1 MKKIT
6 LKRNEDKRI
15 RNGHLWVFSNEI
27 DKIEEGIV
35 NGDLVLLYDSKEGLI
50 GTGFYNK
57 NSLIAV
63 RILSTGKIEDLKEDF
78 KKKLLNALRL
88 RKELY
93 PSDNSFRLSFSESD
107 YLPGLIIDKYN
118 NTYVLQVYSY
128 GMEKNISLIAD
139 ILKEEF
145 QAENIFSK
153 NEDYFRTLEGLPT
166 EDKVYLGEI
175 KNELI
180 SDGSI
185 NYLIN
190 FEKGHKTGF
199 YFDQRDNRFFIE
211 RLVNGKTVLDA
222 FCNSGGFGL
231 HAAKAGAS
239 KVTFVDS
246 SAHEIESAKENF
258 KLNNFSTETE
268 FIEEDVF
275 NYLEKTASSKVKFDV
290 VMIDPPAFAK
300 SRKNIPTAKKGYE
313 RLNKLALQ
321 CVTNGGYLV
330 TSSCSYHI
338 SRDDFISAVS
348 NASVKAAKPVQLIYF
363 NSASMDHPKLP
374 SMSET
379 SYLKFGVFRT
389 FPLA

>member
-6 LKRNEDKRI
+6 LKRNEDRRI

-27 DKIEEGIV
+27 DKIEEGIG
-35 NGDLVLLYDSKEGLI
+35 NGDLVSVLDSKEGLI

-63 RILSTGKIEDLKEDF
+63 RILSTARIGDLKEDF
-78 KKKLLNALRL
+78 RKKLLNAYRL

-118 NTYVLQVYSY
+118 NTYVLQVYSF

-145 QAENIFSK
+145 NAENIFSK

-175 KNELI
+175 KNETI
-180 SDGSI
+180 NDGAI

-211 RLVNGKTVLDA
+211 RLANDKTVLDA

-231 HAAKAGAS
+231 HASKAGAS

-258 KLNNFSTETE
+258 KLNNFTSETE

-275 NYLEKTASSKVKFDV
+275 NYLGKTAAAGTKFDIV
-290 VMIDPPAFAK
+290 IVDPPAFAK

-313 RLNKLALQ
+313 RLNKLAMQ
-321 CVTNGGYLV
+321 CIAPGGYLV

-338 SRDDFISAVS
+338 TRDDFISAVS
-348 NASVKAAKPVQLIYF
+348 SASVKASRPVQLIYF

-374 SMSET
+374 SMPET
-379 SYLKFGVFRT
+379 SYLKFGVFRII
-389 FPLA
+389 

>member
-6 LKRNEDKRI
+6 LKRNEDRRI

-27 DKIEEGIV
+27 DKIEEGIG
-35 NGDLVLLYDSKEGLI
+35 NGDLVLLCDSKDGLI

-63 RILSTGKIEDLKEDF
+63 RILSSGKIENLKEDF
-78 KKKLLNALRL
+78 RKKLLNAYCL

-93 PSDNSFRLSFSESD
+93 PSGNSFRLSFSESD

-118 NTYVLQVYSY
+118 NTYVLQVYSF
-128 GMEKNISLIAD
+128 GMEKNISLIVE

-145 QAENIFSK
+145 NAVNIFSK

-166 EDKVYLGEI
+166 ENKVYLGEI
-175 KNELI
+175 KNEQI
-180 SDGSI
+180 SDGSVE
-185 NYLIN
+185 YLIN

-211 RLVNGKTVLDA
+211 RLAKNKTVLDA

-231 HAAKAGAS
+231 HAAKAGAA
-239 KVTFVDS
+239 KITFIDS
-246 SAHEIESAKENF
+246 SAHEVESAKENF
-258 KLNNFSTETE
+258 RINNFFIETE
-268 FIEEDVF
+268 FTEEDVF
-275 NYLEKTASSKVKFDV
+275 NYLEKNAASGNKFDIV
-290 VMIDPPAFAK
+290 VVDPPAFAK
-300 SRKNIPTAKKGYE
+300 SRKNIPAAKKGYE
-313 RLNKLALQ
+313 RLNKLAMQ
-321 CVTNGGYLV
+321 CVSDGGYLL

-338 SRDDFISAVS
+338 TRDDFISAVS
-348 NASVKAAKPVQLIYF
+348 AASVKAARPVQLIYF

-374 SMSET
+374 AMPET
-379 SYLKFGVFRT
+379 SYLKFGVFRVNKI
-389 FPLA
+389 

>member
-27 DKIEEGIV
+27 DKIEVGIA
-35 NGDLVLLYDSKEGLI
+35 NGDLISLFDSKGALI
-50 GTGFYNK
+50 GTGFYNR

-63 RILSTGKIEDLKEDF
+63 RILSTSKNDDLKSDF
-78 KKKLLNALRL
+78 KQKLLNAYNL

-93 PSDNSFRLSFSESD
+93 PNSNSFRLSFSESD

-118 NTYVLQVYSY
+118 NTFVLQVYSF
-128 GMEKNISLIAD
+128 GMERNISLIVD

-145 QAENIFSK
+145 NAENIFSK

-166 EDKVYLGEI
+166 EDKIYLGAI

-180 SDGSI
+180 NDGAV
-185 NYLIN
+185 NYQIN

-211 RLVNGKTVLDA
+211 KLANGKTVLDA

-258 KLNNFSTETE
+258 ALNNFTTESE
-268 FIEEDVF
+268 FIEDDVF
-275 NYLEKTASSKVKFDV
+275 NYLEKSAASGKKFDIV
-290 VMIDPPAFAK
+290 VVDPPAFAK
-300 SRKNIPTAKKGYE
+300 SRKNIPVAKKGYE
-313 RLNKLALQ
+313 RLNKLAMQ
-321 CVTNGGYLV
+321 CVAPGGYLV

-338 SRDDFISAVS
+338 TRDDFISSIS
-348 NASVKAAKPVQLIYF
+348 NASVKAGRPAQLIYF

-374 SMSET
+374 SMPET
-379 SYLKFGVFRT
+379 SYLKFGVFRIN
-389 FPLA
+389 

>member
-1 MKKIT
+1 MKKIK

-27 DKIEEGIV
+27 DKIDEGIG
-35 NGDLVLLYDSKEGLI
+35 NGDLVLVHDSKDGLI

-63 RILSTGKIEDLKEDF
+63 RILSSVKIENLKEDF
-78 KKKLLNALRL
+78 RRKLLNAYQL

-118 NTYVLQVYSY
+118 RTFVLQVYSF
-128 GMEKNISLIAD
+128 GMEMNISLIVD
-139 ILKEEF
+139 VLKEEF
-145 QAENIFSK
+145 NAENIFSK

-166 EDKVYLGEI
+166 EDKVYLGQI
-175 KNELI
+175 KNETI
-180 SDGSI
+180 NDGSL
-185 NYLIN
+185 NYNIN

-211 RLVNGKTVLDA
+211 RLAKGKTVLDA

-231 HAAKAGAS
+231 HAAKAGAA
-239 KVTFVDS
+239 KITFVDS
-246 SAHEIESAKENF
+246 SANEIESAKENF
-258 KLNNFSTETE
+258 TLNNFPNDSD
-268 FIEEDVF
+268 FIIEDVF
-275 NYLEKTASSKVKFDV
+275 NYLEKATAVGIKFDIV
-290 VMIDPPAFAK
+290 SVDPPAFAK

-313 RLNKLALQ
+313 RLNKLAMQ
-321 CVTNGGYLV
+321 CVSPGGYLV

-338 SRDDFISAVS
+338 TRDDFISAIGH
-348 NASVKAAKPVQLIYF
+348 ASVKAARPVQLIYF

-374 SMSET
+374 SMPET
-379 SYLKFGVFRT
+379 SYLKFGVFRVNN
-389 FPLA
+389 F

>member
-27 DKIEEGIV
+27 DKIEEGIA
-35 NGDLVLLYDSKEGLI
+35 NGDLILLFDSKDGLI

-63 RILSTGKIEDLKEDF
+63 RILSAGKIENLKEDF
-78 KKKLLNALRL
+78 RKKLLNAYQL

-93 PSDNSFRLSFSESD
+93 PSGNSFRLSFSESD

-128 GMEKNISLIAD
+128 GMEKNISLITD

-145 QAENIFSK
+145 NAENIFSK
-153 NEDYFRTLEGLPT
+153 NENYFRTLEGLPT
-166 EDKVYLGEI
+166 EDNVYLGEI

-180 SDGSI
+180 SDGAV

-199 YFDQRDNRFFIE
+199 YFDQRDNRFFVE
-211 RLVNGKTVLDA
+211 RLASGKTVLDA

-246 SAHEIESAKENF
+246 SAHEIDAAKENF
-258 KLNNFSTETE
+258 KRNNFSTEKE
-268 FIEEDVF
+268 FVEEDLF
-275 NYLEKTASSKVKFDV
+275 NYLEKSVASGIKFDI
-290 VMIDPPAFAK
+290 VMVDPPAFAK

-313 RLNKLALQ
+313 RLNRLALQ
-321 CVTNGGYLV
+321 CVSNGGYLV

-338 SRDDFISAVS
+338 TRDDFISAVN
-348 NASVKAAKPVQLIYF
+348 NASAKAGCSVQLIYF
-363 NSASMDHPKLP
+363 NSAAMDHPKLP
-374 SMSET
+374 SMPET
-379 SYLKFGVFRT
+379 SYLKFGVFRVNK
-389 FPLA
+389 F

>member
-1 MKKIT
+1 MKKII
-6 LKRNEDKRI
+6 LKRNEDRRI

-27 DKIEEGIV
+27 DKIEEGIA
-35 NGDLVLLYDSKEGLI
+35 NGDLVFLLDSKSTLI

-57 NSLIAV
+57 SSLIAV
-63 RILSTGKIEDLKEDF
+63 RILGTGKIEDLKEDF
-78 KKKLLNALRL
+78 RKKLLNALKL
-88 RKELY
+88 RQELY
-93 PSDNSFRLSFSESD
+93 PSGNSFRLSFSESD

-118 NTYVLQVYSY
+118 NTYVLQVYSF

-145 QAENIFSK
+145 NAENIFSK

-180 SDGSI
+180 SDGAI

-190 FEKGHKTGF
+190 FDKGHKTGF

-258 KLNNFSTETE
+258 KLNNFTAETE

-275 NYLEKTASSKVKFDV
+275 NYLEKSAASGVKFDI

-321 CVTNGGYLV
+321 CVSNGGYLV

-338 SRDDFISAVS
+338 TRDDFISAIS
-348 NASVKAAKPVQLIYF
+348 SASVKAGKSVQLVYF

-374 SMSET
+374 SMPET
-379 SYLKFGVFRT
+379 SYLKFGVFRVNK
-389 FPLA
+389 F

>member
-6 LKRNEDKRI
+6 LKRNEDRRI

-27 DKIEEGIV
+27 DKIEEGIG
-35 NGDLVLLYDSKEGLI
+35 NGDLVLLFDSKEGLI

-63 RILSTGKIEDLKEDF
+63 RILSAGKIEDLKEDF
-78 KKKLLNALRL
+78 RKKILNAYKL

-93 PSDNSFRLSFSESD
+93 PSENSFRLSFSESD

-118 NTYVLQVYSY
+118 NTYVLQVYSF
-128 GMEKNISLIAD
+128 GMEKNISLITE

-145 QAENIFSK
+145 NAENIFSK

-180 SDGSI
+180 SDGAV

-231 HAAKAGAS
+231 HASKAGAS

-258 KLNNFSTETE
+258 KLNNFSTEKG
-268 FIEEDVF
+268 FIEEDIF
-275 NYLEKTASSKVKFDV
+275 NYLEKTAASGVKFDV
-290 VMIDPPAFAK
+290 VMVDPPAFAK

-313 RLNKLALQ
+313 RSNKLALQ
-321 CVTNGGYLV
+321 CITNGGYLV

-338 SRDDFISAVS
+338 TRDDFIVAVN
-348 NASVKAAKPVQLIYF
+348 NASVKTASPFQLICF

-374 SMSET
+374 AMSET
-379 SYLKFGVFRT
+379 SYLKFGIFRVNKS
-389 FPLA
+389 

>member
-6 LKRNEDKRI
+6 LKRNEDRRI

-27 DKIEEGIV
+27 DKIEEGIG
-35 NGDLVLLYDSKEGLI
+35 NGDLVLLLDSKGGLI

-57 NSLIAV
+57 NSLISV
-63 RILSTGKIEDLKEDF
+63 RILSPGKIEDLKENF
-78 KKKLLNALRL
+78 RKKLLNAYKL

-93 PSDNSFRLSFSESD
+93 PSGNSFRLSFSESD

-118 NTYVLQVYSY
+118 KTYVLQIYSY
-128 GMEKNISLIAD
+128 GMDKNISLIVD

-145 QAENIFSK
+145 NAENIFSK

-166 EDKVYLGEI
+166 EDKVFLGEI

-180 SDGSI
+180 NDGSV
-185 NYLIN
+185 NYQIN

-211 RLVNGKTVLDA
+211 RLTNGKTVLDA

-231 HAAKAGAS
+231 HAAKAGAA

-246 SAHEIESAKENF
+246 SAYEIESAKGNF
-258 KLNNFSTETE
+258 ILNNFPAESE
-268 FIEEDVF
+268 FIEEDLF
-275 NYLEKTASSKVKFDV
+275 NYLEKSASSGVKFDV
-290 VMIDPPAFAK
+290 VMVDPPAFAK

-313 RLNKLALQ
+313 RLNKLAMQ
-321 CVTNGGYLV
+321 CVAPGGYLV

-338 SRDDFISAVS
+338 TRDDFISAVNS
-348 NASVKAAKPVQLIYF
+348 ASVKAARPVQLIYF

-374 SMSET
+374 AMPET
-379 SYLKFGVFRT
+379 SYLKFGVFCVNE
-389 FPLA
+389 L

>member
-1 MKKIT
+1 MKKII
-6 LKRNEDKRI
+6 LKRNEDRRI

-27 DKIEEGIV
+27 DKIEEGIA
-35 NGDLVLLYDSKEGLI
+35 NGDLVFLLDSKSTLI

-57 NSLIAV
+57 SSLIAV
-63 RILSTGKIEDLKEDF
+63 RILGTGKIEDLKEDF
-78 KKKLLNALRL
+78 RKKLLNALKL
-88 RKELY
+88 RQELY
-93 PSDNSFRLSFSESD
+93 PSGNSFRLSFSESD
-107 YLPGLIIDKYN
+107 YLPGLIIDMYN
-118 NTYVLQVYSY
+118 NTFVLQVYSF
-128 GMEKNISLIAD
+128 GMEKNISLIVD

-145 QAENIFSK
+145 NAENIFSK

-180 SDGSI
+180 SDGAI

-190 FEKGHKTGF
+190 FDKGHKTGF

-258 KLNNFSTETE
+258 KLNNFTAETE

-275 NYLEKTASSKVKFDV
+275 NYLEKSAASGVKFDI

-321 CVTNGGYLV
+321 CVSNGGYLV

-338 SRDDFISAVS
+338 TRDDFISAIS
-348 NASVKAAKPVQLIYF
+348 SASVKAGKSVQLVYF

-374 SMSET
+374 SMPET
-379 SYLKFGVFRT
+379 SYLKFGVFRVNK
-389 FPLA
+389 F

>member
-6 LKRNEDKRI
+6 LKRNEDRRI

-27 DKIEEGIV
+27 DKIENGIG
-35 NGDLVLLYDSKEGLI
+35 NGDLVLLLDSKETLI

-63 RILSTGKIEDLKEDF
+63 RILSTNKIEDLKENF
-78 KKKLLNALRL
+78 RKKLLNAHKL

-93 PSDNSFRLSFSESD
+93 PASNSFRLSFSESD

-118 NTYVLQVYSY
+118 NTFVLQIYSY
-128 GMEKNISLIAD
+128 GMDKNITLITD

-145 QAENIFSK
+145 HAENIFSK

-166 EDKVYLGEI
+166 EDKIFLGEI

-180 SDGSI
+180 NDGAV
-185 NYLIN
+185 NYQIN

-211 RLVNGKTVLDA
+211 RLTNGKTVLDA

-239 KVTFVDS
+239 KVTLVDS

-258 KLNNFSTETE
+258 KLNNLTAEAE
-268 FIEEDVF
+268 FIEEDLF
-275 NYLEKTASSKVKFDV
+275 NYLEKSAASGVKFDV
-290 VMIDPPAFAK
+290 AIVDPPAFAK

-321 CVTNGGYLV
+321 CITPGGYLV

-338 SRDDFISAVS
+338 TRDDFISAVN
-348 NASVKAAKPVQLIYF
+348 NASVKAGRPAQLIYF

-374 SMSET
+374 AMPET
-379 SYLKFGVFRT
+379 SYLKFGVFRIN
-389 FPLA
+389 

>member
-6 LKRNEDKRI
+6 LKRNEDRRI

-27 DKIEEGIV
+27 DKIENGIG
-35 NGDLVLLYDSKEGLI
+35 NGDLVLLLDSKETLI

-63 RILSTGKIEDLKEDF
+63 RILSTNKIEDLKEDF
-78 KKKLLNALRL
+78 RKKLLNAHKL

-93 PSDNSFRLSFSESD
+93 PTSNSFRLSFSESD

-118 NTYVLQVYSY
+118 NTFVLQIYSY
-128 GMEKNISLIAD
+128 GMDNNINLITD

-145 QAENIFSK
+145 HAENIFSK

-166 EDKVYLGEI
+166 EDKIFLGEI

-180 SDGSI
+180 NDGAV
-185 NYLIN
+185 NYQIN

-211 RLVNGKTVLDA
+211 RLANGKTVLDA

-231 HAAKAGAS
+231 HAAKAGAA

-246 SAHEIESAKENF
+246 SAHEIESARENF
-258 KLNNFSTETE
+258 KLNNLTAEAE
-268 FIEEDVF
+268 FIEEDLF
-275 NYLEKTASSKVKFDV
+275 NYLEKSAASGVKFDV
-290 VMIDPPAFAK
+290 VIVDPPAFAK

-321 CVTNGGYLV
+321 CITAGGYLV

-338 SRDDFISAVS
+338 TRDDFISAVN
-348 NASVKAAKPVQLIYF
+348 NASVKTGRPAQLIYF

-374 SMSET
+374 AMPET
-379 SYLKFGVFRT
+379 SYLKFGVFRIN
-389 FPLA
+389 

>member
-6 LKRNEDKRI
+6 LKRNEDRRI

-27 DKIEEGIV
+27 DKIEEGIA
-35 NGDLVLLYDSKEGLI
+35 NGDLVLLFDAKEGLI

-63 RILSTGKIEDLKEDF
+63 RILSTHKIDNLKEDF
-78 KKKLLNALRL
+78 RKKLLNAYKL

-93 PSDNSFRLSFSESD
+93 PSGNSFRLSFSESD

-118 NTYVLQVYSY
+118 NTYVLQVYSF
-128 GMEKNISLIAD
+128 GMDKNISLIVD
-139 ILKEEF
+139 LLKEEF
-145 QAENIFSK
+145 NAENIFSK

-180 SDGSI
+180 SDGAV

-199 YFDQRDNRFFIE
+199 YFDQHDNRFFIE
-211 RLVNGKTVLDA
+211 QLVNGNTVLDG

-258 KLNNFSTETE
+258 KLNNFTTESE
-268 FIEEDVF
+268 FIEEDLF
-275 NYLEKTASSKVKFDV
+275 NYLEKSAASGIRFDV

-300 SRKNIPTAKKGYE
+300 NRKNIPTAKKGYE
-313 RLNKLALQ
+313 RLNRLALQ
-321 CVTNGGYLV
+321 CISNGGYLV

-338 SRDDFISAVS
+338 TRDDFISAVN
-348 NASVKAAKPVQLIYF
+348 NASAKAGSILQLIYF

-374 SMSET
+374 SMPET
-379 SYLKFGVFRT
+379 SYLKFGVLRVNKF
-389 FPLA
+389 

>member
-6 LKRNEDKRI
+6 LKRNEDRRI

-27 DKIEEGIV
+27 DKIEEGIE
-35 NGDLVLLYDSKEGLI
+35 NGDLVSLLDSKSALI

-57 NSLIAV
+57 SSLIAV
-63 RILSTGKIEDLKEDF
+63 RILGTGKIEDLKEDF
-78 KKKLLNALRL
+78 RKKLLNAFKLRQ
-88 RKELY
+88 ELY
-93 PSDNSFRLSFSESD
+93 PAGNSFRLSFSESD

-118 NTYVLQVYSY
+118 NTFVLQVYSF
-128 GMEKNISLIAD
+128 GMEKNISLIVD
-139 ILKEEF
+139 ILKEDF
-145 QAENIFSK
+145 NAENIFSK
-153 NEDYFRTLEGLPT
+153 NEDYFRTLEGLPK

-180 SDGSI
+180 SDGSV

-211 RLVNGKTVLDA
+211 QLVKGKSVLDA

-231 HAAKAGAS
+231 HAAKAGAARI
-239 KVTFVDS
+239 TFVDS

-258 KLNNFSTETE
+258 KLNNFTSETE
-268 FIEEDVF
+268 FIEDDLF
-275 NYLEKTASSKVKFDV
+275 NYLEKSAASGVKFEIV
-290 VMIDPPAFAK
+290 IIDPPAFAK

-321 CVTNGGYLV
+321 CVSNGGYLV

-338 SRDDFISAVS
+338 TRDDFISAVNNGS
-348 NASVKAAKPVQLIYF
+348 AKAGCSVQLIYF

-374 SMSET
+374 SMPET
-379 SYLKFGVFRT
+379 SYLKFGVFRVNK
-389 FPLA
+389 F

>member
-6 LKRNEDKRI
+6 LKRNEDRRI

-27 DKIEEGIV
+27 DKIEEGIE
-35 NGDLVLLYDSKEGLI
+35 NGDLVFLLDSKAVLI

-57 NSLIAV
+57 SSLIAV
-63 RILSTGKIEDLKEDF
+63 RILGTGKIEDLKEDF
-78 KKKLLNALRL
+78 RKKLLNALKL
-88 RKELY
+88 RQELY
-93 PSDNSFRLSFSESD
+93 PAENSFRLSFSESD

-118 NTYVLQVYSY
+118 NTFVLQVYSF
-128 GMEKNISLIAD
+128 GMEKNISLIVD
-139 ILKEEF
+139 ILKEDF
-145 QAENIFSK
+145 NAENIFSK
-153 NEDYFRTLEGLPT
+153 NEDYFRTLEGLPK
-166 EDKVYLGEI
+166 EDKIYLGEI

-180 SDGSI
+180 SDGTV

-211 RLVNGKTVLDA
+211 QLVKGKSVLDA

-231 HAAKAGAS
+231 HAAKAGAA
-239 KVTFVDS
+239 KITFVDS

-258 KLNNFSTETE
+258 KLNNFTSETE
-268 FIEEDVF
+268 FIEDDLF
-275 NYLEKTASSKVKFDV
+275 NYLEKSAASGAKFEIV
-290 VMIDPPAFAK
+290 IIDPPAFAK

-321 CVTNGGYLV
+321 CVSNGGYLV

-338 SRDDFISAVS
+338 TRDDFISAVNNGS
-348 NASVKAAKPVQLIYF
+348 AKAGCSVQLIYF

-374 SMSET
+374 SMPET
-379 SYLKFGVFRT
+379 SYLKFGVFRVNK
-389 FPLA
+389 F

>member
-6 LKRNEDKRI
+6 LKRNEDRRI

-27 DKIEEGIV
+27 NKIEEGIN
-35 NGDLVLLYDSKEGLI
+35 NGDLVLLLDSKEALI

-63 RILSTGKIEDLKEDF
+63 RILSTTQIDHLKEDF
-78 KKKLLNALRL
+78 RKKLLNAYKL

-93 PSDNSFRLSFSESD
+93 PSADSFRLSFSESD
-107 YLPGLIIDKYN
+107 FLPGLIIDKYN
-118 NTYVLQVYSY
+118 NTFVLQVYSF
-128 GMEKNISLIAD
+128 GMENNITLITD

-145 QAENIFSK
+145 NAENIFSK
-153 NEDYFRTLEGLPT
+153 NEVYFRTLEGLPAQ
-166 EDKVYLGEI
+166 DKIYLGEI

-180 SDGSI
+180 NDGAI
-185 NYLIN
+185 NYHIN

-211 RLVNGKTVLDA
+211 KLANSKTVLDA

-231 HAAKAGAS
+231 HAAKVGAA

-246 SAHEIESAKENF
+246 SSHEIESAKENF
-258 KLNNFSTETE
+258 KLNNFTCESD
-268 FIEEDVF
+268 FIEEDLF
-275 NYLEKTASSKVKFDV
+275 NYLEKSVSSGIKFDV
-290 VMIDPPAFAK
+290 VIVDPPAFAK
-300 SRKNIPTAKKGYE
+300 NRKNIPAAKKGYE

-321 CVTNGGYLV
+321 CITPGGFLV

-338 SRDDFISAVS
+338 TRDDFISAVN
-348 NASVKAAKPVQLIYF
+348 NASVKAGRSTQLIYF

-374 SMSET
+374 AMPET
-379 SYLKFGVFRT
+379 SYLKFGVFRINN
-389 FPLA
+389 L

>member
-1 MKKIT
+1 MKKII
-6 LKRNEDKRI
+6 LKRNEDRRI

-27 DKIEEGIV
+27 DKIEEGIA
-35 NGDLVLLYDSKEGLI
+35 NGDLVSLLDSKSTLI

-63 RILSTGKIEDLKEDF
+63 RILNTGKIDDLKEDF
-78 KKKLLNALRL
+78 RKKLLNAFKL

-93 PSDNSFRLSFSESD
+93 PSGNSFRLSFSESD

-118 NTYVLQVYSY
+118 NTYVLQVYSF

-145 QAENIFSK
+145 NAENIFSK
-153 NEDYFRTLEGLPT
+153 NVDYFRTLEGLPT
-166 EDKVYLGEI
+166 GDKVYLGEI

-180 SDGSI
+180 SDSAI

-246 SAHEIESAKENF
+246 SAREIESAKENF
-258 KLNNFSTETE
+258 KLNNFTAETE

-275 NYLEKTASSKVKFDV
+275 NYLEKSAASGVKFDI

-321 CVTNGGYLV
+321 CVSNGGYLV

-338 SRDDFISAVS
+338 TRDDFISAVN
-348 NASVKAAKPVQLIYF
+348 NASAKAGKSVQLIYF

-374 SMSET
+374 SMPET
-379 SYLKFGVFRT
+379 SYLKIGVFRVNK
-389 FPLA
+389 F

>member
-6 LKRNEDKRI
+6 LKRNEDRRI
-15 RNGHLWVFSNEI
+15 KNGHLWVFSNEI
-27 DKIEEGIV
+27 DKIEEGIG
-35 NGDLVLLYDSKEGLI
+35 NGDLVVVLDSKDGLI

-63 RILSTGKIEDLKEDF
+63 RILSSAKIENLKEDF
-78 KKKLLNALRL
+78 RNKLLNAYQL
-88 RKELY
+88 RKKLY
-93 PSDNSFRLSFSESD
+93 PSENSFRLSFSESD

-118 NTYVLQVYSY
+118 NTYVLQIYSF
-128 GMEKNISLIAD
+128 GMEKNISLITD

-145 QAENIFSK
+145 NAENIFSK

-166 EDKVYLGEI
+166 EDKIYLGEI

-180 SDGSI
+180 NDGAV

-190 FEKGHKTGF
+190 FEKEHKTGF
-199 YFDQRDNRFFIE
+199 YFDQRDNRFFVE
-211 RLVNGKTVLDA
+211 RLSNGKTVLDA

-231 HAAKAGAS
+231 HSAKAGAA

-246 SAHEIESAKENF
+246 SAYEIESAKENF
-258 KLNNFSTETE
+258 ALNNLINETE

-275 NYLEKTASSKVKFDV
+275 NYLEKTAAAGTKFDIV
-290 VMIDPPAFAK
+290 IVDPPAFAK

-321 CVTNGGYLV
+321 CVSIGGYLV

-338 SRDDFISAVS
+338 TRDDFISAVS
-348 NASVKAAKPVQLIYF
+348 SASVKAARPVQLIYF

-374 SMSET
+374 AMPET
-379 SYLKFGVFRT
+379 SYLKFGVFRVNK
-389 FPLA
+389 F

>member
-27 DKIEEGIV
+27 DKIEEGIG
-35 NGDLVLLYDSKEGLI
+35 NGDLVLLLDSKNELI

-78 KKKLLNALRL
+78 RKKLLNAHKLRQ
-88 RKELY
+88 ELY
-93 PSDNSFRLSFSESD
+93 PSVNSFRLSFSESD

-118 NTYVLQVYSY
+118 NTFVMQVYSF
-128 GMEKNISLIAD
+128 GMEKNINLIVD

-145 QAENIFSK
+145 NAENIFSK
-153 NEDYFRTLEGLPT
+153 NEDYFRTLEGLPA
-166 EDKVYLGEI
+166 EDNIYLGEI

-180 SDGSI
+180 NDGAL

-211 RLVNGKTVLDA
+211 QFANGKTVLDA

-231 HAAKAGAS
+231 HAAEAGAA

-246 SAHEIESAKENF
+246 SAHEIETAKENF
-258 KLNNFSTETE
+258 RLNNFITETE

-275 NYLEKTASSKVKFDV
+275 NYLEKSAASGVKFDV
-290 VMIDPPAFAK
+290 VIVDPPAFAK
-300 SRKNIPTAKKGYE
+300 SRKNIPAAKKGYE

-321 CVTNGGYLV
+321 CVSNGGYLV

-338 SRDDFISAVS
+338 TRDDFISAVS
-348 NASVKAAKPVQLIYF
+348 NASVKTAGPVQLIYF

-374 SMSET
+374 AMPET
-379 SYLKFGVFRT
+379 SYLKFGVFRVN
-389 FPLA
+389 

>member
-6 LKRNEDKRI
+6 LKRNEDRRI

-27 DKIEEGIV
+27 DKIEEGIG
-35 NGDLVLLYDSKEGLI
+35 NGDLVLLFDSKEGLI

-63 RILSTGKIEDLKEDF
+63 RILSAGKIEDLKEDF
-78 KKKLLNALRL
+78 RKKILNAYKL

-93 PSDNSFRLSFSESD
+93 PSENSFRLSFSESD

-118 NTYVLQVYSY
+118 NTYVLQVYSF
-128 GMEKNISLIAD
+128 GMEKNISLITE

-145 QAENIFSK
+145 NAENIFSK

-180 SDGSI
+180 SDGAV
-185 NYLIN
+185 NYRIN

-211 RLVNGKTVLDA
+211 RLVNGKTIFDA
-222 FCNSGGFGL
+222 FFNFSGFGL
-231 HAAKAGAS
+231 HAAKAGAA

-258 KLNNFSTETE
+258 KLNNFIAETE

-275 NYLEKTASSKVKFDV
+275 NYLEKSSASGVKFDV
-290 VMIDPPAFAK
+290 VIVDPPAFAK

-321 CVTNGGYLV
+321 CVSNGGYLV

-338 SRDDFISAVS
+338 TRDDFISAVNS
-348 NASVKAAKPVQLIYF
+348 ASVKAASPVQLIYF
-363 NSASMDHPKLP
+363 NSASMDHAKLP
-374 SMSET
+374 AMPET
-379 SYLKFGVFRT
+379 SYLKFGVFRVNKI
-389 FPLA
+389 

>member
-6 LKRNEDKRI
+6 LKRNEDRRI

-27 DKIEEGIV
+27 DKIEEGIE
-35 NGDLVLLYDSKEGLI
+35 NGDLVLLFDSKSGLI

-57 NSLIAV
+57 NSLISV
-63 RILSTGKIEDLKEDF
+63 RILSTGKIDDLKEDF
-78 KKKLLNALRL
+78 RKKLLNANKLRH
-88 RKELY
+88 ELY
-93 PSDNSFRLSFSESD
+93 PSGNSFRLSFSESD

-118 NTYVLQVYSY
+118 KTYVLQVYSY
-128 GMEKNISLIAD
+128 GMDRNITLIAD

-145 QAENIFSK
+145 NAENIFSK
-153 NEDYFRTLEGLPT
+153 NEEYFRTLEGLPT

-180 SDGSI
+180 TDGI
-185 NYLIN
+185 VNYQIN

-199 YFDQRDNRFFIE
+199 YFDQRDNRFFVE
-211 RLVNGKTVLDA
+211 RLTQGKTVLDA

-231 HAAKAGAS
+231 HAAKAGAA

-246 SAHEIESAKENF
+246 SAHEIESARENF
-258 KLNNFSTETE
+258 VLNDFDTETE

-275 NYLEKTASSKVKFDV
+275 NYLEKLAASGTKFDV

-321 CVTNGGYLV
+321 CLSDGGYLV

-338 SRDDFISAVS
+338 TRDDFISAVNS
-348 NASVKAAKPVQLIYF
+348 ASVKAASPVQLVYF

-374 SMSET
+374 AMPET
-379 SYLKFGVFRT
+379 SYLKFGVFRVNK
-389 FPLA
+389 L